1 MSILDNIKSM
11 FNGNAKDEDG
21 VVINRENSGSIF
33 TNLFNGFGRQNRQK
47 SEKLSALNCGMGL
60 IADSIASLPVYKYKI
75 NKDGSKTKVKS
86 KINYLLNSNGNQFTT
101 SYNMKNMIIKDSIF
115 YGNGYIK
122 IVRDDNFEIKELIPL
137 KQEDVMLMTNDCGKS
152 YYYQVTLNGQV
163 ERLEYYEVIN
173 LCSNSVDGVLG
184 RGILVTGAETLGLVS
199 SQQLYSGATFEN
211 GVFAKGILYVDSNFS
226 AEQRNQ
232 MMDKFKG
239 FFSKGNSGRLLVLPN
254 NSEYKPISLSPTD
267 LDLLK
272 EKEFTI
278 QEIARL
284 LKIRPELL
292 GVNISSGNYKNLEE
306 GNRQFL
312 QFTLLPYLKNL
323 EAVLNHYLLTE
334 TEKESGEYCFCFDL
348 SSLMESDI
356 KTQSEVLSKYVSS
369 GIMSVKEVRNK
380 LNLPFIEGTDSLTYT
395 SFNSILKDGEF
406 INMQS
411 LNKIKEDGE
420 VEKSITKEEINVEKD
435 INDTTMEQ

>member
-1 MSILDNIKSM
+1 MSILDNIRNVFS
-11 FNGNAKDEDG
+11 GNTRENDG
-21 VVINRENSGSIF
+21 VVINREGNDGILTS
-33 TNLFNGFGRQNRQK
+33 LFNGFGKQNRLK
-47 SEKLSALNCGMGL
+47 VERLSALNAGMGL
-60 IADSIASLPVYKYKI
+60 IADSIASLQVYKYKI

-86 KINYLLNSNGNQFTT
+86 RVNYLLNNNCNEFTT

-122 IVRDDNFEIKELIPL
+122 IVRDDNFEIKELVPL
-137 KQEDVMLMTNDCGKS
+137 QQESVMLLTNDCGKS
-152 YYYQVTLNGQV
+152 YYYQATINGKT

-173 LCSNSVDGVLG
+173 LCSNSVDGILG
-184 RGILVTGAETLGLVS
+184 KGILVTGAEVLGLAN

-211 GVFAKGILYVDSNFS
+211 GVFAKGILYVDSNS
-226 AEQRNQ
+226 TQEQRDAIGQ
-232 MMDKFKG
+232 KLKS
-239 FFSKGNSGRLLVLPN
+239 FFTKGNSGRLLVLPN
-254 NSEYKPISLSPTD
+254 NSEYKPVSLSPTD

-312 QFTLLPYLKNL
+312 QYTLMPYLKNL

-334 TEKESGEYCFCFDL
+334 SEKESGQYCFCFDL
-348 SSLMESDI
+348 SSLLESDV

-369 GIMSVKEVRNK
+369 GILTVKEVRNK
-380 LNLPFIEGTDSLTYT
+380 LNMPFVDGTDSLIFT
-395 SFNSILKDGEF
+395 SFNSILKNGEF

-411 LNKIKEDGE
+411 LSKIKEDGE
-420 VEKSITKEEINVEKD
+420 VEKSITKEEIDVEKD
-435 INDTTMEQ
+435 INDMNIE

>member
-21 VVINRENSGSIF
+21 VVINRENNGSIF

-86 KINYLLNSNGNQFTT
+86 KINYLLNSNCNQFTT

-184 RGILVTGAETLGLVS
+184 RGILVTGAETLGLAS

-211 GVFAKGILYVDSNFS
+211 GVFAKGIIYVDSGFS
-226 AEQRNQ
+226 TEQRNE
-232 MMDKFKG
+232 MMDKFKR
-239 FFSKGNSGRLLVLPN
+239 FFSKGNNGRLLVLPN

-323 EAVLNHYLLTE
+323 ESVLNHYLLTE

-435 INDTTMEQ
+435 INDTTI

>member
-21 VVINRENSGSIF
+21 VVINRENNGSIF

-86 KINYLLNSNGNQFTT
+86 KINYLLNSNCNQFTT

-184 RGILVTGAETLGLVS
+184 RGILVTGAETLGLAS

-211 GVFAKGILYVDSNFS
+211 GVFAKGIIYVDSGFS
-226 AEQRNQ
+226 TEQRNE
-232 MMDKFKG
+232 MMDKFKR
-239 FFSKGNSGRLLVLPN
+239 FFSKGNNGRLLVLPN

-323 EAVLNHYLLTE
+323 ESVLNHYLLTE

-420 VEKSITKEEINVEKD
+420 VEKSITKEEINFEKD
-435 INDTTMEQ
+435 INDTTI

>member
-21 VVINRENSGSIF
+21 VVINRENNGSIF
-33 TNLFNGFGRQNRQK
+33 TNLFNGFGRQNRDK
-47 SEKLSALNCGMGL
+47 SEKLSALNAGMGL

-86 KINYLLNSNGNQFTT
+86 KINYLLNSNCNQFTT

-137 KQEDVMLMTNDCGKS
+137 NQESVMLMTNDCGKS

-184 RGILVTGAETLGLVS
+184 RGILVTGAETLGLAS
-199 SQQLYSGATFEN
+199 SQQLYSGAVFEN

-232 MMDKFKG
+232 MKDKFKG

-334 TEKESGEYCFCFDL
+334 AEKESSEYCFCFDL

>member
-21 VVINRENSGSIF
+21 VVINRENNDSIF

-75 NKDGSKTKVKS
+75 NKDGSKTKVES
-86 KINYLLNSNGNQFTT
+86 KINYLLNSNCNQFTT

-152 YYYQVTLNGQV
+152 YYYQVTLNGRI

-184 RGILVTGAETLGLVS
+184 RGILVTGAETLGLAS
-199 SQQLYSGATFEN
+199 SQQLYSGAVFEN
-211 GVFAKGILYVDSNFS
+211 GVFSKGILYIDASS
-226 AEQRNQ
+226 SQEQRDSVAQ
-232 MMDKFKG
+232 KLKS
-239 FFSKGNSGRLLVLPN
+239 FFTKGNSGRLLVLPN
-254 NSEYKPISLSPTD
+254 NSEYKPVSLSPTD

-334 TEKESGEYCFCFDL
+334 IEKVSGEYCFCFDL

-356 KTQSEVLSKYVSS
+356 KTQSEVLSKYVSA
-369 GIMSVKEVRNK
+369 GILTVKEVRNK
-380 LNLPFIEGTDSLTYT
+380 LNMPYIEGTNSLTYT

-411 LNKIKEDGE
+411 LNRIKEDGE
-420 VEKSITKEEINVEKD
+420 VEKSVTKEEINVEKD
-435 INDTTMEQ
+435 VNDTTLE

>member
-1 MSILDNIKSM
+1 MSILDNIKSI

-21 VVINRENSGSIF
+21 VVINRENDGSIF
-33 TNLFNGFGRQNRQK
+33 TNLFNGFGRQNRDK

-60 IADSIASLPVYKYKI
+60 IADSIASLPVYKYQI

-86 KINYLLNSNGNQFTT
+86 KINYLLNSNCNQFTT
-101 SYNMKNMIIKDSIF
+101 SYNMKNMIIKNSIF

-137 KQEDVMLMTNDCGKS
+137 QQESVMLMTNDCGKS
-152 YYYQVTLNGQV
+152 YYYQVTINGQV

-184 RGILVTGAETLGLVS
+184 RGILVTGAETLGLAS
-199 SQQLYSGATFEN
+199 SQQLYSGAVFEN

-232 MMDKFKG
+232 MKDKFKG

-254 NSEYKPISLSPTD
+254 NTEYKPISLSPTD

-348 SSLMESDI
+348 SQLMESDI

-411 LNKIKEDGE
+411 LNRIKEDGE

-435 INDTTMEQ
+435 INDTTM

>member
-1 MSILDNIKSM
+1 MSILDNIKSI

-21 VVINRENSGSIF
+21 VVINRENDGSIF
-33 TNLFNGFGRQNRQK
+33 TNLFNGFGRQNRDK

-60 IADSIASLPVYKYKI
+60 IADSIASLPVYKYQI

-86 KINYLLNSNGNQFTT
+86 KINYLLNSNCNQFTT
-101 SYNMKNMIIKDSIF
+101 SYNMKNMIIKNSIF

-137 KQEDVMLMTNDCGKS
+137 QQESVMLMTNDCGKS

-184 RGILVTGAETLGLVS
+184 RGILVTGAETLGLAS
-199 SQQLYSGATFEN
+199 SQQLYSGAVFEN

-232 MMDKFKG
+232 MKDKFKG

-254 NSEYKPISLSPTD
+254 NTEYKPISLSPTD

-348 SSLMESDI
+348 SQLMESDI

-435 INDTTMEQ
+435 INDTTM

>member
-11 FNGNAKDEDG
+11 FNGNAEEG
-21 VVINRENSGSIF
+21 VVINRENNDSIF
-33 TNLFNGFGRQNRQK
+33 TNSFTGFGRQNRAK
-47 SEKLSALNCGMGL
+47 SEKLSALNAGMGL

-86 KINYLLNSNGNQFTT
+86 KINYLLNNNCNQFTT
-101 SYNMKNMIIKDSIF
+101 SYNMKNMILKDSIF

-137 KQEDVMLMTNDCGKS
+137 QQESVMLMTNDCGKS
-152 YYYQVTLNGQV
+152 YYYQVTLNGRT

-184 RGILVTGAETLGLVS
+184 RGILVTGAETLGLAS
-199 SQQLYSGATFEN
+199 SQQLYSGAVFEN
-211 GVFAKGILYVDSNFS
+211 GVFNKGILYVDASS
-226 AEQRNQ
+226 SQEQRDSIAQ
-232 MMDKFKG
+232 KLKG
-239 FFSKGNSGRLLVLPN
+239 FFTKGNSGRLLVLPN
-254 NSEYKPISLSPTD
+254 NSEYKPVSLSPTD

-334 TEKESGEYCFCFDL
+334 TEKVSGEYCFCFDL

-356 KTQSEVLSKYVSS
+356 KTQSEVLSKYVSA
-369 GIMSVKEVRNK
+369 GILTVKEVRNK
-380 LNLPFIEGTDSLTYT
+380 LNMPYIEGTDSLTYT

-411 LNKIKEDGE
+411 LNKIKENGE
-420 VEKSITKEEINVEKD
+420 VEKSITKEEIDVEKD
-435 INDTTMEQ
+435 VNDTTLE

>member
-21 VVINRENSGSIF
+21 VAINRENNGSIF

-86 KINYLLNSNGNQFTT
+86 KVNYLLNSNCNQFTT

-152 YYYQVTLNGQV
+152 YYYQVTLNGKT

-173 LCSNSVDGVLG
+173 LCSNSIDGVLG
-184 RGILVTGAETLGLVS
+184 RGILVTGAETLGLAS

-211 GVFAKGILYVDSNFS
+211 GVFAKGIIYVDSGFS
-226 AEQRNQ
+226 TEQRNE
-232 MMDKFKG
+232 MMDKFKR
-239 FFSKGNSGRLLVLPN
+239 FFSKGNNGRLLVLPN

-334 TEKESGEYCFCFDL
+334 TEKESSEYCFCFDL
-348 SSLMESDI
+348 SQLMESDI

-420 VEKSITKEEINVEKD
+420 IEKSITKEEINVEKD
-435 INDTTMEQ
+435 INDTTL

>member
-21 VVINRENSGSIF
+21 VVINRENNGSIF

-86 KINYLLNSNGNQFTT
+86 KINYLLNSNCNQFTT

-184 RGILVTGAETLGLVS
+184 RGILVTGAETLGLAS

-211 GVFAKGILYVDSNFS
+211 GVFAKGIIYVDSGFS
-226 AEQRNQ
+226 TEQRNE
-232 MMDKFKG
+232 MMDKFKR
-239 FFSKGNSGRLLVLPN
+239 FFSKGNNGRLLVLPN

-292 GVNISSGNYKNLEE
+292 GVNISSGNYK
-306 GNRQFL
+306 
-312 QFTLLPYLKNL
+312 
-323 EAVLNHYLLTE
+323 
-334 TEKESGEYCFCFDL
+334 KEIDNF
-348 SSLMESDI
+348 
-356 KTQSEVLSKYVSS
+356 
-369 GIMSVKEVRNK
+369 
-380 LNLPFIEGTDSLTYT
+380 
-395 SFNSILKDGEF
+395 FNSLFYHI
-406 INMQS
+406 
-411 LNKIKEDGE
+411 
-420 VEKSITKEEINVEKD
+420 
-435 INDTTMEQ
+435 

>member
-11 FNGNAKDEDG
+11 FNGNAEDG
-21 VVINRENSGSIF
+21 VVINRENDGSIF
-33 TNLFNGFGRQNRQK
+33 TNLFNGFGRQNRDK

-60 IADSIASLPVYKYKI
+60 IADSIASLPVYKYQI
-75 NKDGSKTKVKS
+75 NKDGSKTKVES
-86 KINYLLNSNGNQFTT
+86 KINYLLNSNCNQFTT
-101 SYNMKNMIIKDSIF
+101 SYNMKNMIIKNSIF

-137 KQEDVMLMTNDCGKS
+137 QQESVMLMTNDCGKS
-152 YYYQVTLNGQV
+152 YYYQVTLNGRT

-184 RGILVTGAETLGLVS
+184 RGILVTGAETLGLAS

-226 AEQRNQ
+226 TEQKNQ

-348 SSLMESDI
+348 SQLMESDI

-435 INDTTMEQ
+435 INDTTM

>member
-1 MSILDNIKSM
+1 MSILDNIKSI

-21 VVINRENSGSIF
+21 VVINRENDGSIF

-86 KINYLLNSNGNQFTT
+86 KINYLLNSNCNQFTT

-184 RGILVTGAETLGLVS
+184 RGILVTGAETLGLAS

-211 GVFAKGILYVDSNFS
+211 GVFAKGIIYVDSGFS
-226 AEQRNQ
+226 TEQRNE
-232 MMDKFKG
+232 MMDKFKR
-239 FFSKGNSGRLLVLPN
+239 FFSKGNNGRLLVLPN

-323 EAVLNHYLLTE
+323 ESVLNHYLLTE

-435 INDTTMEQ
+435 INDTTI

>member
-21 VVINRENSGSIF
+21 VVINRENNGSIF
-33 TNLFNGFGRQNRQK
+33 TNLFNGFGRQNRDK
-47 SEKLSALNCGMGL
+47 SEKLSALNAGMGL

-86 KINYLLNSNGNQFTT
+86 KINYLLNSNCNQFTT

-137 KQEDVMLMTNDCGKS
+137 NQESVMLMTNDCGKS

-184 RGILVTGAETLGLVS
+184 RGILVTGAETLGLAS
-199 SQQLYSGATFEN
+199 SQQLYSGAVFEN

-232 MMDKFKG
+232 MKDKFKG
-239 FFSKGNSGRLLVLPN
+239 FFSKGNSCRLWVLPN

-334 TEKESGEYCFCFDL
+334 AEKESSEYCFCFDL

>member
-21 VVINRENSGSIF
+21 VVINRENNGSIF

-86 KINYLLNSNGNQFTT
+86 KINYLLNSNCNQFTT

-184 RGILVTGAETLGLVS
+184 RGILVTGAETLGLAS

-211 GVFAKGILYVDSNFS
+211 GVFAKGIIYVDSGFS
-226 AEQRNQ
+226 TEQRNE
-232 MMDKFKG
+232 MMDKFKR
-239 FFSKGNSGRLLVLPN
+239 FFSKGNNGRLLVLPN

-323 EAVLNHYLLTE
+323 ESVLNHYLLTE

-411 LNKIKEDGE
+411 LNRIKEDGE

-435 INDTTMEQ
+435 INDTTI

>member
-11 FNGNAKDEDG
+11 FNGNAKEEDG
-21 VVINRENSGSIF
+21 VVINRENNGSIF
-33 TNLFNGFGRQNRQK
+33 TNLFNGFGRQNRDK
-47 SEKLSALNCGMGL
+47 SEKLSALNAGMGL

-86 KINYLLNSNGNQFTT
+86 KINYLLNSNCNQFTT

-137 KQEDVMLMTNDCGKS
+137 NQESVMLMTNDCGKS

-184 RGILVTGAETLGLVS
+184 RGILVTGAETLGLAS
-199 SQQLYSGATFEN
+199 SQQLYSGAVFEN

-232 MMDKFKG
+232 MKDKFKG

-334 TEKESGEYCFCFDL
+334 AEKESSEYCFCFDL

>member
-1 MSILDNIKSM
+1 MSILDNIKSI

-21 VVINRENSGSIF
+21 VVINRENDGSIF
-33 TNLFNGFGRQNRQK
+33 TNLFNGFGRQNRDK

-60 IADSIASLPVYKYKI
+60 IADSIASLPVYKYQI

-86 KINYLLNSNGNQFTT
+86 KINYLLNSNCNQFTT
-101 SYNMKNMIIKDSIF
+101 SYNMKNMIIKNSIF

-137 KQEDVMLMTNDCGKS
+137 QQESVMLMTNDCGKS

-184 RGILVTGAETLGLVS
+184 RGILVTGAETLGLAS
-199 SQQLYSGATFEN
+199 SQQLYSGAVFEN

-232 MMDKFKG
+232 MKDKFKG

-254 NSEYKPISLSPTD
+254 NTEYKPISLSPTD

-348 SSLMESDI
+348 SQLMESDI

-395 SFNSILKDGEF
+395 SFKSILKDGEF

-435 INDTTMEQ
+435 INDTTM

>member
-21 VVINRENSGSIF
+21 VVINRENNGSIF

-86 KINYLLNSNGNQFTT
+86 KINYLLNSNCNQFTT

-184 RGILVTGAETLGLVS
+184 RGILVTGAETLGLAS

-211 GVFAKGILYVDSNFS
+211 GVFAKGIIYVDSGFS
-226 AEQRNQ
+226 TEQRNE
-232 MMDKFKG
+232 MMDKFKR
-239 FFSKGNSGRLLVLPN
+239 FFSKGNNGRLLVLPN

-323 EAVLNHYLLTE
+323 ESVLNHYLLTE

-420 VEKSITKEEINVEKD
+420 VEKSITKEDINVEKD
-435 INDTTMEQ
+435 INDTTI

>member
-1 MSILDNIKSM
+1 MSILDNIKSI

-21 VVINRENSGSIF
+21 VVINRENDGSIF
-33 TNLFNGFGRQNRQK
+33 TNLFNGFGRQNRDK

-60 IADSIASLPVYKYKI
+60 IADSIVSLPVYKYQI

-86 KINYLLNSNGNQFTT
+86 KINYLLNSNCNQFTT
-101 SYNMKNMIIKDSIF
+101 SYNMKNMIIKNSIF

-137 KQEDVMLMTNDCGKS
+137 QQESVMLMTNDCGKS

-184 RGILVTGAETLGLVS
+184 RGILVTGAETLGLAS
-199 SQQLYSGATFEN
+199 SQQLYSGAVFEN

-232 MMDKFKG
+232 MKDKFKG

-254 NSEYKPISLSPTD
+254 NTEYKPISLSPTD

-348 SSLMESDI
+348 SQLMESDI

-435 INDTTMEQ
+435 INDTTM

>member
-11 FNGNAKDEDG
+11 FNGNAEDG
-21 VVINRENSGSIF
+21 VVINRENDGSIF
-33 TNLFNGFGRQNRQK
+33 TNSFTGFGRQNRAK
-47 SEKLSALNCGMGL
+47 SEKLSALNAGMGL

-86 KINYLLNSNGNQFTT
+86 KINYLLNSNCNQFTT

-137 KQEDVMLMTNDCGKS
+137 QQESVMLMTNDCGKS

-173 LCSNSVDGVLG
+173 LCSNSIDGVLG
-184 RGILVTGAETLGLVS
+184 RGILVTGAETLGLAS

-211 GVFAKGILYVDSNFS
+211 GIFAKGILYVDSNFS
-226 AEQRNQ
+226 TEQRNK

-254 NSEYKPISLSPTD
+254 NTEYKPISLSPTD

-395 SFNSILKDGEF
+395 SFNSILKEGEF

-411 LNKIKEDGE
+411 LNRIKEDGE

-435 INDTTMEQ
+435 INDTTI

>member
-11 FNGNAKDEDG
+11 FNGNAEEG
-21 VVINRENSGSIF
+21 VVINRENNDSIF

-75 NKDGSKTKVKS
+75 NKEDGSKTKVKS
-86 KINYLLNSNGNQFTT
+86 KINYLLNSNCNQFTT

-137 KQEDVMLMTNDCGKS
+137 KQESVMLMTNDCGKS

-184 RGILVTGAETLGLVS
+184 RGILVTGAETLGLAS

-232 MMDKFKG
+232 MRDKFKG

-395 SFNSILKDGEF
+395 SFNSILKEGEF

-411 LNKIKEDGE
+411 LNRIKEDGE

-435 INDTTMEQ
+435 INDTTI

>member
-21 VVINRENSGSIF
+21 VVINRENNDSIF
-33 TNLFNGFGRQNRQK
+33 TNLFTGFGRQNRDK

-75 NKDGSKTKVKS
+75 NKDGSKTKVES
-86 KINYLLNSNGNQFTT
+86 KINYLLNSNCNQFTT
-101 SYNMKNMIIKDSIF
+101 SYNMKNMILKDSIF

-137 KQEDVMLMTNDCGKS
+137 QQESVMLMTNDCGKS
-152 YYYQVTLNGQV
+152 YYYQVTLNGRT

-184 RGILVTGAETLGLVS
+184 RGILVTGAETLGLAS
-199 SQQLYSGATFEN
+199 SQQLYSGAVFEN

-232 MMDKFKG
+232 MKDKFKG

-254 NSEYKPISLSPTD
+254 NTEYKPISLSPTD

-334 TEKESGEYCFCFDL
+334 AEKESSEYCFCFDL

-356 KTQSEVLSKYVSS
+356 KTQSEVLSKYVSA
-369 GIMSVKEVRNK
+369 GILTVKEVRNK
-380 LNLPFIEGTDSLTYT
+380 LNMPYIEGTDSLTYT

-411 LNKIKEDGE
+411 LNKIKENGE
-420 VEKSITKEEINVEKD
+420 VEKSITKEEIDVEKD
-435 INDTTMEQ
+435 VNDTTLEQ

>member
-21 VVINRENSGSIF
+21 VAINRENNDSIF
-33 TNLFNGFGRQNRQK
+33 TNSFTGFGRQNRAK
-47 SEKLSALNCGMGL
+47 SEKLSALNAGMGL

-86 KINYLLNSNGNQFTT
+86 KINYLLNNNCNQFTT
-101 SYNMKNMIIKDSIF
+101 SYNMKNMILKDSIF

-137 KQEDVMLMTNDCGKS
+137 QQESVMLMTNDCGKS
-152 YYYQVTLNGQV
+152 YYYQVTLNGRT

-184 RGILVTGAETLGLVS
+184 RGILVTGAETLGLAS
-199 SQQLYSGATFEN
+199 SQQLYSGAVFEN
-211 GVFAKGILYVDSNFS
+211 GVFNKGILYVDASS
-226 AEQRNQ
+226 SQEQRDSIAQ
-232 MMDKFKG
+232 KLKG
-239 FFSKGNSGRLLVLPN
+239 FFTKGNSGRLLVLPN
-254 NSEYKPISLSPTD
+254 NSEYKPVSLSPTD

-334 TEKESGEYCFCFDL
+334 TEKVSGEYCFCFDL

-356 KTQSEVLSKYVSS
+356 KTQSEVLSKYVSA
-369 GIMSVKEVRNK
+369 GILTVKEVRNK
-380 LNLPFIEGTDSLTYT
+380 LNMPYIEGTDSLTYT

-411 LNKIKEDGE
+411 LNKIKENGE
-420 VEKSITKEEINVEKD
+420 VEKSITKEEIDVEKD
-435 INDTTMEQ
+435 VNDTTLE

>member
-1 MSILDNIKSM
+1 MAQKLKS
-11 FNGNAKDEDG
+11 F
-21 VVINRENSGSIF
+21 F
-33 TNLFNGFGRQNRQK
+33 T
-47 SEKLSALNCGMGL
+47 
-60 IADSIASLPVYKYKI
+60 
-75 NKDGSKTKVKS
+75 
-86 KINYLLNSNGNQFTT
+86 
-101 SYNMKNMIIKDSIF
+101 
-115 YGNGYIK
+115 
-122 IVRDDNFEIKELIPL
+122 
-137 KQEDVMLMTNDCGKS
+137 
-152 YYYQVTLNGQV
+152 
-163 ERLEYYEVIN
+163 
-173 LCSNSVDGVLG
+173 
-184 RGILVTGAETLGLVS
+184 
-199 SQQLYSGATFEN
+199 
-211 GVFAKGILYVDSNFS
+211 
-226 AEQRNQ
+226 
-232 MMDKFKG
+232 
-239 FFSKGNSGRLLVLPN
+239 KGNSGRLLVLPN
-254 NSEYKPISLSPTD
+254 NSEYKPVSLSPTD

-323 EAVLNHYLLTE
+323 ESVLNHYLLTE

-411 LNKIKEDGE
+411 LNKIKEDGD

-435 INDTTMEQ
+435 INDTTI

>member
-11 FNGNAKDEDG
+11 FNGNAEDG
-21 VVINRENSGSIF
+21 VVINRENDGSIF
-33 TNLFNGFGRQNRQK
+33 TNSFNGFGKQNRQK
-47 SEKLSALNCGMGL
+47 SEKLSALNAGMGL

-75 NKDGSKTKVKS
+75 NKDGSKTKIKS
-86 KINYLLNSNGNQFTT
+86 KINYLLNSNCNQFTT

-173 LCSNSVDGVLG
+173 LCSNSIDGVLG
-184 RGILVTGAETLGLVS
+184 RGILVTGAETLGLAS

-211 GVFAKGILYVDSNFS
+211 GIFAKGILYVDSNFS
-226 AEQRNQ
+226 TEQRNK
-232 MMDKFKG
+232 MMAKFKG

-254 NSEYKPISLSPTD
+254 DTEYKPISLSPTD

-395 SFNSILKDGEF
+395 SFNSILKEGEF

-411 LNKIKEDGE
+411 LNRIKEDGE

-435 INDTTMEQ
+435 INDTTI

>member
-21 VVINRENSGSIF
+21 VVINRENNGSIF

-86 KINYLLNSNGNQFTT
+86 KINYLLNSNCNQFTT

-184 RGILVTGAETLGLVS
+184 RGILVTGAETLGLAS

-211 GVFAKGILYVDSNFS
+211 GVFAKGIIYVDSGFS
-226 AEQRNQ
+226 TEQRNE
-232 MMDKFKG
+232 MMDKFKR
-239 FFSKGNSGRLLVLPN
+239 FFSKGNNGRLLVLPN

-292 GVNISSGNYKNLEE
+292 GVNINSGNYKNLEE

-323 EAVLNHYLLTE
+323 ESVLNHYLLTE

-435 INDTTMEQ
+435 INDTTI

>member
-21 VVINRENSGSIF
+21 VVINRENNGSIF

-86 KINYLLNSNGNQFTT
+86 KINYLLNSNCNQFTT

-184 RGILVTGAETLGLVS
+184 RGILVTGAETLGLAS

-211 GVFAKGILYVDSNFS
+211 GVFAKGIIYVDSGFS
-226 AEQRNQ
+226 TEQRNE
-232 MMDKFKG
+232 MMDKFKR
-239 FFSKGNSGRLLVLPN
+239 FFSKGNNGRLLVLPN

-348 SSLMESDI
+348 SQLMESDI

-435 INDTTMEQ
+435 INDTTM